1 MSTPLSA
8 LGGLVRRTGT
18 YSPTSKVNQREE
30 AIIKQG
36 TPLTPAQE
44 NTIRQQSNAFTTES
58 VLRFSYAKET
68 GKYIH
73 SEEFPQKDML
83 HPNKKGNEFKK
94 PVLRVHEK
102 IQGKLK
108 LFQEEKKP

>member
-1 MSTPLSA
+1 ML
-8 LGGLVRRTGT
+8 LRL
-18 YSPTSKVNQREE
+18 
-30 AIIKQG
+30 
-36 TPLTPAQE
+36 
-44 NTIRQQSNAFTTES
+44 S

-68 GKYIH
+68 GKHLGLEKLGKYIH
-73 SEEFPQKDML
+73 SEKFPQKDML

-108 LFQEEKKP
+108 LFQEEKKT